1 MTITRNLAFVDC
13 RTEGS
18 SRAPFY
24 DDTSTEE
31 FLAMTFVHGPEGVT
45 FPEDKPAKLRFFLGY
60 VDESTPA
67 GEGVDQVAISDEE
80 IERDVLKT
88 YTPLTSPDGVEDWTT
103 LGPYSVMF
111 RRQLGERE
119 VWVETPVNHFSVTAN
134 AMKTDKGAKNQSYY
148 YGDLG
153 GLRWW
158 FKGRSRVPKVR
169 FGNTTKEHCAT
180 FTCYPI
186 VLHTEV
192 SGERERYAEIG
203 ASQISVA
210 GGKRDQHSAAGGPLP
225 AASEKITNIVDVGT
239 YEDCDLLCDLKQH
252 LQMNVR
258 VGILSDLT
266 GEGVKLKGK
275 LQLLDLRKIS
285 GNKILVLRQPRLSRP
300 SHFDE
305 IDWPCKPEVICQA

>member
-1 MTITRNLAFVDC
+1 MKITRGLAFVDC

-18 SRAPFY
+18 ASAPFY
-24 DDTSTEE
+24 DDVSTEE

-45 FPEDKPAKLRFFLGY
+45 FPENKPAKLRFFLGY
-60 VDESTPA
+60 VDESTSA
-67 GEGVDQVAISDEE
+67 GERLDQVLVSDEE

-88 YTPLTSPDGVEDWTT
+88 YRPLTSPDGVEDWTT
-103 LGPYSVMF
+103 LGPYSVIF

-134 AMKTDKGAKNQSYY
+134 AMKTDKGAKNQAYY

-169 FGNTTKEHCAT
+169 FGNTTKEHYAT
-180 FTCYPI
+180 FTCYPT

-210 GGKRDQHSAAGGPLP
+210 VGQRDQYSAAGGAFP
-225 AASEKITNIVDVGT
+225 AASEKITNIVNVGT

-258 VGILSDLT
+258 VGILSNLT
-266 GEGVKLKGK
+266 GEGVELTGK
-275 LQLLDLRKIS
+275 LQLLDSKKIS
-285 GNKILVLRQPRLSRP
+285 GNKILVLRQPRLSMP
-300 SHFDE
+300 SQFRK
-305 IDWPCKPEVICQA
+305 IDWPCDPEVICQA